1 MSVIEEDNGVKK
13 NKRNMSET
21 EEDTGVTKKNPR
33 KMIVIKNKDD
43 FIKRV
48 KAKPSQMP
56 DFDVTALTDME
67 SIFKICAIV
76 STSYWGESSNKFN
89 IASFNED
96 ISRWNVSNVINM
108 ASTFSGC
115 ISFNQDISR
124 WNVSRVNNMETTF
137 LGCKAFNHDISPWV
151 VSNVENMSYMFF
163 DCKSFNQDISNWD
176 VRKVKN
182 IFRMFSGCTNFNQDL
197 SKWFLRDLQIP
208 PYSGYDMLHTLGKYL
223 EELFIDTPMYV
234 KFTTI
239 NQFLE
244 RDVNGNYVYPPANYP
259 NVRDLPQFEALFAEI
274 KRQEQFLLHPSNQV
288 VEEASRAGHEIHNA
302 FNAINFTELLKIIG
316 HNNAAI
322 PYAGNIDEFYDYVL
336 DKFKQFINSIKDE
349 EKKDDLTNQLNRL
362 RNELGTVFLDLKKS
376 GEGYKNLINT
386 IVIYVDKQPVS
397 FKENYITTFI
407 NDVLTANNTQKSCIK
422 GIKERIIT
430 SIGNGGANMD
440 ENEYKP
446 EYAEIS
452 KIIYPVKQ
460 LHVVHFVS
468 KCVLDKDGKFKPELY
483 DFKGPTERIEYIRI
497 CAMNKLREEG
507 LINNI
512 NSVRVNFYMDDY
524 METLLESG
532 MLENYNFMEE
542 NNSSSSS
549 SKGGKRKTIK
559 KRKTV
564 KKKKNLKKRK
574 TLKR

>member
-1 MSVIEEDNGVKK
+1 MIVIEEDNGVKK
-13 NKRNMSET
+13 KNKRNMSEI
-21 EEDTGVTKKNPR
+21 EEENGVTKKNQR

-43 FIKRV
+43 FIKKV

-56 DFDVTALTDME
+56 YFDVSALTDME
-67 SIFKICAIV
+67 SIFKISASD

-89 IASFNED
+89 IARFNED
-96 ISRWNVSNVINM
+96 ISNWNVSNVTNM
-108 ASTFSGC
+108 ESAFSGC
-115 ISFNQDISR
+115 IDFNQDISG
-124 WNVSRVNNMETTF
+124 WNVSRVNNMTSTF
-137 LGCKAFNHDISPWV
+137 NNCKAFNQDISPWV
-151 VSNVENMSYMFF
+151 VSNVEDMSYMFF
-163 DCKSFNQDISNWD
+163 NCESFNQDISNWD

-197 SKWFLRDLQIP
+197 SEWFLRDLRIP
-208 PYSGYDMLHTLGKYL
+208 QLPGHGMLHTLGKYL
-223 EELFIDTPMYV
+223 EELFINTPMYV

-244 RDVNGNYVYPPANYP
+244 TDVNGNFVYPPANYP
-259 NVRDLPQFEALFAEI
+259 NVRDLPQFKALFDEI
-274 KRQEQFLLHPSNQV
+274 KPQEKFLLHPSNEV
-288 VEEASRAGHEIHNA
+288 VEESSRAGHEIHNA
-302 FNAINFTELLKIIG
+302 FKAINFIELLKIIG

-336 DKFKQFINSIKDE
+336 TKFIQFINSIKDE
-349 EKKDDLTNQLNRL
+349 EKKEDLMNKLNRL
-362 RNELGTVFLDLKKS
+362 SNELGTVFLDLKKS
-376 GEGYKNLINT
+376 GEWDKNLINT

-397 FKENYITTFI
+397 FKENYISTFI
-407 NDVLTANNTQKSCIK
+407 NDVLTANNIQKSCIK

-460 LHVVHFVS
+460 LHVAHFVS

-483 DFKGPTERIEYIRI
+483 AFKEPTERIEYVRI

-507 LINNI
+507 LINNT
-512 NSVRVNFYMDDY
+512 NFDRVNFYMNDY
-524 METLLESG
+524 MKTLVDSD
-532 MLENYNFMEE
+532 MLENYNFIEG

-549 SKGGKRKTIK
+549 SKGGKRKAIK

-564 KKKKNLKKRK
+564 KKKKTLKRK